1 MKRLLAIAALAVGL
15 SFLAPASQASAYD
28 HPYRHHGHHHG
39 HHHHHGSYNH
49 GGYGYGSGYGH
60 GGYSPSYRYRSGYG
74 IQPYRYRS
82 GYRSNYYPSYG
93 RGSGIHLDINGV
105 HILGRPH
112 F

>member
-15 SFLAPASQASAYD
+15 SFLAPASQAAAYD
-28 HPYRHHGHHHG
+28 HPYRHRGHQHG
-39 HHHHHGSYNH
+39 HHHGSYNH
-49 GGYGYGSGYGH
+49 GGYGYGSGYGR
-60 GGYSPSYRYRSGYG
+60 GGYSPNYRYRSGYG

-82 GYRSNYYPSYG
+82 GYRSNFYPGYG